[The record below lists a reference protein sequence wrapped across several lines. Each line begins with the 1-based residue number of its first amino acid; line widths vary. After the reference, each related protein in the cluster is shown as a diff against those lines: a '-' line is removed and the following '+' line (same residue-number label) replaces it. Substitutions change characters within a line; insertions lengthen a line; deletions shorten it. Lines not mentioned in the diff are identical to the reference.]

1 MIVECVMRKVNNV
14 VYNYYNYI
22 VSRGNIMTCGVVYK
36 RNNNYYYIII
46 MNSYLHIII
55 IRT

>member
-1 MIVECVMRKVNNV
+1 MIVECVMHEVNNV
-14 VYNYYNYI
+14 VYNYI

-46 MNSYLHIII
+46 MNSYVHIII